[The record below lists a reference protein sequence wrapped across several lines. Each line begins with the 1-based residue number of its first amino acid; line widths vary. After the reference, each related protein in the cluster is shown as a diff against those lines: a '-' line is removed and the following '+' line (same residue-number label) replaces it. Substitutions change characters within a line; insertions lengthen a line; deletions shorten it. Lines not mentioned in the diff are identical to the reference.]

1 MMKINF
7 VNYDD
12 LRVLFDEYSEVTGEH
27 KGCFDGQTWNHEM
40 LLALSVYE
48 QYAGQIDFGIY
59 RSTTTDDIATIL
71 NHQGKIWDCIFDI
84 QSVDGEV
91 FLPFS
96 KEQPLLIARRSVVT
110 DIFEELKAPRRYR
123 LKTCVLNTDLRKKIL
138 DIWEDQEFETFTVRY
153 RDGTIHRTKKTKRA
167 LRQSEFKKKLLQ
179 LLE

>member
-12 LRVLFDEYSEVTGEH
+12 LRALFDEYSEVIGKDKDCFAGE
-27 KGCFDGQTWNHEM
+27 TWNHQM
-40 LLALSVYE
+40 LLALSIYE
-48 QYAGQIDFGIY
+48 LYAGQIDFGVY

-71 NHQGKIWDCIFDI
+71 NHQGKMWDCIFDI

-91 FLPFS
+91 SLPFS
-96 KEQPLLIARRSVVT
+96 KEQPLWVSRRSVIT
-110 DIFEELKAPRRYR
+110 DIFEELKAQRQYR

-138 DIWEDQEFETFTVRY
+138 DIWEDQEFETFIVQY
-153 RDGTIHRTKKTKRA
+153 RDGTIHRTKKTKGA